1 MISPLFPHIKY
12 NAAHSLDNEIINLL
26 IDKGAALDG
35 HTVMFLISVC
45 PFLPAFSFLI
55 LHSFKHSLFPA
66 EAGDLF
72 NTESC

>member
-1 MISPLFPHIKY
+1 MQ
-12 NAAHSLDNEIINLL
+12 
-26 IDKGAALDG
+26 ALSKQQAENK
-35 HTVMFLISVC
+35 VMSLISVC

-55 LHSFKHSLFPA
+55 LHSFKHSLFTA